1 MPGALLGKRYYFN
14 DHLIIQ
20 LFLTVT
26 KSTHTQSNVL
36 TAKGNLDQALL
47 CYRKALSLKPPK
59 EEVSSV
65 LLNKASIELA
75 IDRTEEAIR

>member
-1 MPGALLGKRYYFN
+1 MMKLSPMK
-14 DHLIIQ
+14 
-20 LFLTVT
+20 
-26 KSTHTQSNVL
+26 SNVL

-75 IDRTEEAIR
+75 IDRTAEAIR